1 MAEETPSRMT
11 VYRIL
16 DDDEVAMDLT
26 PIVLR
31 DENNITTDEDYSRR
45 MSFRNRHSST
55 LQAIE
60 HDDDSH
66 YMHFTFSQEPAELN
80 GLNYLN
86 LLVMMIHLF
95 VSCGIQMLGLD
106 GIMATHMQ
114 VSKKYETLITPA
126 EWSQY
131 IWAPILA
138 AETVFSLAQLL
149 PSFRSRPIIQDATG
163 FFFFYSCLLQ
173 TSWVIVYSFH
183 LFIPSFILVVATFVS
198 LTLLLLRQHFAH
210 TPKSKAEYWLFRF
223 PFFLHCGWMA
233 IMVAVNASMLCRSET
248 SSVSTQLSIDVVALA
263 LLLPLATFLLWVHA
277 ATDYC
282 IPSVIIYSYI
292 GIAWRLQHPSDSLVN
307 EYGETLIH
315 MVRLTCYIFAGVV
328 TGLMLPRMLI
338 SIGHRFLTIQV
349 ITMQEDSLTLE

>member
-1 MAEETPSRMT
+1 MTAWTIKASHASLVLIKIHIYKPVKKHIDSIMAEETPSRMA

-16 DDDEVAMDLT
+16 GDDDEAAMDLT

-31 DENNITTDEDYSRR
+31 DENNITIDEDYSRR

-60 HDDDSH
+60 DDDDSH

-114 VSKKYETLITPA
+114 VSTKYETLITPA

-163 FFFFYSCLLQ
+163 FFFFYVCLLQ
-173 TSWVIVYSFH
+173 TAWVIVFSFH
-183 LFIPSFILVVATFVS
+183 LFIPSFILVV
-198 LTLLLLRQHFAH
+198 
-210 TPKSKAEYWLFRF
+210 
-223 PFFLHCGWMA
+223 G
-233 IMVAVNASMLCRSET
+233 
-248 SSVSTQLSIDVVALA
+248 DVCV
-263 LLLPLATFLLWVHA
+263 F
-277 ATDYC
+277 
-282 IPSVIIYSYI
+282 
-292 GIAWRLQHPSDSLVN
+292 GIAASTATLCTDTKVKGRVLV
-307 EYGETLIH
+307 
-315 MVRLTCYIFAGVV
+315 
-328 TGLMLPRMLI
+328 I
-338 SIGHRFLTIQV
+338 SISILS
-349 ITMQEDSLTLE
+349 SLWMDGNHGGGQCQHALSE